1 MPVAVRAGRAERHVA
16 RRRRR
21 EPEAVALLVQVAGVV
36 QRDRLEEGADAAV
49 DLRGGDAGAQ
59 HRGGIVR
66 TRRRRDHEP
75 RNVAQHRDRV
85 VVVEVPAE
93 ALLVAVPGDPHHHP
107 VAVLPLREE
116 LQRRGLAAQLVL
128 GVVEVR
134 EVLDLRHR
142 HEAAHRGAE
151 REAEDRR
158 LVEQRVED
166 AAGAEAG
173 VEPAGDAVDAALRG
187 DVLAEEE
194 HLGMSRRARRRARR

>member
-1 MPVAVRAGRAERHVA
+1 MPVAVGAGRAERHVA
-16 RRRRR
+16 RRGRR
-21 EPEAVALLVQVAGVV
+21 EPEAVALLVQIAGVV
-36 QRDRLEEGADAAV
+36 QRDRLEERAHAAV
-49 DLRGGDAGAQ
+49 DLRCGDAGAQ

-66 TRRRRDHEP
+66 ARRRRDHEP

-93 ALLVAVPGDPHHHP
+93 ALLVAVARDPHHHP

-116 LQRRGLAAQLVL
+116 LQRRRLAAQLIL
-128 GVVEVR
+128 GVVEVG

-173 VEPAGDAVDAALRG
+173 VEPTGDAVDAALRG
-187 DVLAEEE
+187 DVLAEQE
-194 HLGMSRRARRRARR
+194 HLGMSRRGRPPGRR